1 MRTIAERLDRIL
13 FETSRAAEYFSV
25 PELQAQTGQPVER
38 WGDVVEK
45 ELFDNALDECE
56 KHGERTPQITV
67 DVAWR
72 ADGGA
77 LLRVLDNGG
86 GLPPDAVARTR
97 ILMRPWAMAR
107 SKRVYRFV
115 RPLQMEVAA

>member
-1 MRTIAERLDRIL
+1 MRTNAQRLDRIL

-25 PELQAQTGQPVER
+25 TELQDQTGQPVER
-38 WGDVVEK
+38 FADVALK
-45 ELFDNALDECE
+45 ELLDNALDECE
-56 KHGERTPQITV
+56 KHDERTPQITV
-67 DVAWR
+67 EVEWR

-115 RPLQMEVAA
+115 VPLQMEVAA